1 MMDWLKNEIEKDNK
15 ELENEKLKFLN
26 EIKKIDKTDIIP
38 VKKESKK
45 LTLWM
50 KIKKVLMG

>member
-1 MMDWLKNEIEKDNK
+1 MDWLKNEIEKDNK

-26 EIKKIDKTDIIP
+26 EIKKIDKKDIIP